1 MERSGC
7 CLSIPKLQ
15 LGGADLNCSPS
26 FLPNVVIARDAAAA
40 IFGNLYIL
48 RIALALIT
56 VPSVRVRHDAEFFL
70 GAGGSAVGRETAC
83 GITQGKKKIWHSVDA
98 NMVAAAHTGMRKA
111 QGGCTGEAKQ
121 LGASLQHIHT
131 FYSLARRAIAG

>member
-1 MERSGC
+1 MLPHTNGDVCHSITTLNVHYSLRMERSGC

-83 GITQGKKKIWHSVDA
+83 GIT
-98 NMVAAAHTGMRKA
+98 RP
-111 QGGCTGEAKQ
+111 
-121 LGASLQHIHT
+121 
-131 FYSLARRAIAG
+131 